1 MVSNRSR
8 GRGGQADGRPRLI
21 VICSFI
27 LSYRPEIPIEECLR
41 RDPKGLYSRA
51 KAGKIKNFTGIDAPY
66 EPPQNPEVRLATMG
80 RTPEQLADEVVA
92 RINHID

>member
-1 MVSNRSR
+1 MVRALV
-8 GRGGQADGRPRLI
+8 GDGE
-21 VICSFI
+21 FI
-27 LSYRPEIPIEECLR
+27 EVFVGTPIEECVR
-41 RDPKGLYSRA
+41 RDPEGLYSRA

-66 EPPQNPEVRLATMG
+66 EPPQNPEVRLAAMG